1 MANDISY
8 FKVQGDDTQYSFN
21 DADLET
27 RIGAEEM
34 GTTAR
39 TVTGAI
45 AELADKVGENTTDI
59 ADNASAIGTL
69 SNLTTSAKGSLVVA
83 INEVNA
89 YADTNASAIS
99 SLNSNSSLS
108 ITRTSNNYVDATSF
122 ARLYAFKRGN
132 MLYLNG
138 NLNISSFPS
147 AMSDFVEIGRISGWH
162 AVSNAYITVPGQ
174 SNGSKVLS
182 VSVGNS
188 GVIKIYSTDLS
199 AGMFHRFFIC
209 VPST

>member
-8 FKVQGDDTQYSFN
+8 FKVQGDNTQYSFN

-99 SLNSNSSLS
+99 SLNSKFAYRDYTVTTGTSQYSSMYYADTTVATDLGDAVGCVIIS
-108 ITRTSNNYVDATSF
+108 TTSNRPAFAVRITSYSVRVF
-122 ARLYAFKRGN
+122 
-132 MLYLNG
+132 
-138 NLNISSFPS
+138 
-147 AMSDFVEIGRISGWH
+147 
-162 AVSNAYITVPGQ
+162 SNVANTTVTVR
-174 SNGSKVLS
+174 VLFM
-182 VSVGNS
+182 
-188 GVIKIYSTDLS
+188 K
-199 AGMFHRFFIC
+199 
-209 VPST
+209 